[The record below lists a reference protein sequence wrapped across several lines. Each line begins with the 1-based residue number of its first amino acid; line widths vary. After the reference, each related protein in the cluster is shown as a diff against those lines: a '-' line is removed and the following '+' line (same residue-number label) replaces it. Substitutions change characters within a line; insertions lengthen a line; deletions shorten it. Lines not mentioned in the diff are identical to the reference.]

1 MGMDRRLVQRRR
13 RVAAPDQGGVAYP
26 HTHLI
31 TFAPTS
37 PIVSSTP
44 AQTKAEVKFAIW
56 KDQYGM
62 WKMPATSGTEARNG
76 PKKRPMKIASTP
88 QRFTNAS
95 PLRSSSGW
103 RDHGQTCATGGP
115 SFTPTQ

>member
-1 MGMDRRLVQRRR
+1 MTRRT
-13 RVAAPDQGGVAYP
+13 PIPSY
-26 HTHLI
+26 HNIHL
-31 TFAPTS
+31 TAFAKTS

-44 AQTKAEVKFAIW
+44 AQRKADVKFATW
-56 KDQYGM
+56 NDQYGM
-62 WKMPATSGTEARNG
+62 WKMPATSGTEARYG

-95 PLRSSSGW
+95 PLGSSSGW
-103 RDHGQTCATGGP
+103 RDSGQTCATGGP